1 MRDKHCSKP
10 HLFASLKKLHNNYY
24 HLYFRDEKL
33 SEHPKATSKSE
44 LKTESGYS
52 DPKPT
57 ALSL

>member
-10 HLFASLKKLHNNYY
+10 HLLASLKELHNNYY
-24 HLYFRDEKL
+24 HLCFRDEKL

-44 LKTESGYS
+44 LKTESRYS